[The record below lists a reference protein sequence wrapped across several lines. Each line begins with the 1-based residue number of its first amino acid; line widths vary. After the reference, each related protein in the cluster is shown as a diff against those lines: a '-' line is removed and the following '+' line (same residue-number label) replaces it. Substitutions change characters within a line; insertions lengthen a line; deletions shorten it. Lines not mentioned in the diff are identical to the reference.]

1 MDLQDRVQQYIVRHR
16 MLAPGMGVLVGVS
29 GGPDSVALL
38 DILSALS
45 ADLGISV
52 TVAHL
57 NHRLRGAEAEADAG
71 YVRRLAEKLALPY
84 VVEECDVSAFRKAER
99 LSTQTAARELRYRF
113 FVRAARGAG
122 AQRVALGHHADDQ
135 AQTILH
141 HFLRGTG
148 PAGLAGMAPV
158 RGLFIRPL
166 LGLRRREIEAYC
178 RVRDLDPR
186 FDPSNLDPVYT
197 RNRLRAELLPL
208 LETNYNPNL
217 VTALLR
223 LGEICRAENDYLA
236 AQAETAFQRLAV
248 SADGAVRLDAGGV
261 AALSPAIGRRVVR
274 KAWSELAG
282 DPGALDFD
290 HVERV
295 LELARPEAC
304 GKKLDLPRRI
314 LVERQAAGLVF
325 SLGPNPPE
333 TVPWCYGLVVP
344 GRTDLPDGRRI
355 TAEIRPAR
363 GTQAGH
369 PPGAPTRGA
378 HLSGPVRAGRP
389 ETLQPGQAAV
399 DLEVLTLPLTV
410 RNRRPG
416 DVFWPQGAGGRMK
429 LKEFLIN
436 NKVPRPERDRIPLVF
451 DGEGRLVWVAG
462 HRIAEFCKLTP
473 RTRSVLVLSVPDPG
487 PARFELC

>member
-45 ADLGISV
+45 ADLGISL

-57 NHRLRGAEAEADAG
+57 NHRLRGAEAEADAE
-71 YVRRLAEKLALPY
+71 YVRMLAEKLALPC
-84 VVEECDVSAFRKAER
+84 VVEECDVRAFRKTER

-113 FVRAARGAG
+113 FARAARAAG

-141 HFLRGTG
+141 HFIRGTG

-166 LGLRRREIEAYC
+166 LGVRRREIEAYC

-208 LETNYNPNL
+208 LETKYNPNL

-236 AQAETAFQRLAV
+236 VQAESAFQRLAV

-295 LELARPEAC
+295 LELARPEAG
-304 GKKLDLPRRI
+304 GKKLDLPRGI

-325 SLGPNPPE
+325 SLGPSPPE
-333 TVPWCYGLVVP
+333 TLPWSSALVVP
-344 GRTDLPDGRRI
+344 GRTDLPDGRWI
-355 TAEIRPAR
+355 TAEIRHAR
-363 GTQAGH
+363 GTHAGH
-369 PPGAPTRGA
+369 PLQWVG
-378 HLSGPVRAGRP
+378 SGRVGRP

-399 DLEVLTLPLTV
+399 DLDALTLPLTV

-462 HRIAEFCKLTP
+462 HRIGEFCKLTP
-473 RTRSVLVLSVPDPG
+473 RTRSVLVLSVSEPG